1 MFVLAAIK
9 SSALKQNLRKK
20 KKQLVRVQSP
30 IAYSFL
36 LILPYLS
43 RSTTN

>member
-1 MFVLAAIK
+1 MSVLAAIK
-9 SSALKQNLRKK
+9 NSALKQNLHKK